1 MQNIVTK
8 TKGALNTVAQKT
20 SNEVLVIVGLG
31 AVEAVV
37 AAADGFFTKPDYSL
51 LKASALNTVK
61 LLGLTAGTKALNEKF
76 VSPAVES
83 KLGENS
89 TVAKFSGFVTTVV
102 ADALVNTGFYYF
114 SGYANAEQKV
124 ADAEGRQPGDKDYV
138 DKFAPVH
145 PTLAQYTPAT
155 EFKTMGYVTAYDAVK
170 FGLIEAL
177 NEGFIDLSTPELI

>member
-20 SNEVLVIVGLG
+20 SNEVLVIGGLG
-31 AVEAVV
+31 AVEAVAV
-37 AAADGFFTKPDYSL
+37 AAYGFFTKPYYSL

-83 KLGENS
+83 KLGEDS
-89 TVAKFSGFVTTVV
+89 TVAKFSGFVTTVA
-102 ADALVNTGFYYF
+102 ADAVVNLGFYYF

-124 ADAEGRQPGDKDYV
+124 VDDAGKHPGDIDYA
-138 DKFAPVH
+138 DKLATVH
-145 PTLAQYTPAT
+145 PTLAKYTPAT
-155 EFKTMGYVTAYDAVK
+155 DFTTMGYVTAVDAVK

>member
-20 SNEVLVIVGLG
+20 SNEVLVIGGLG
-31 AVEAVV
+31 AVEAV
-37 AAADGFFTKPDYSL
+37 AAAAYGFFAKSDYSF

-61 LLGLTAGTKALNEKF
+61 LLGLTAGTKVLNEKF

-83 KLGENS
+83 KLGEDS
-89 TVAKFSGFVTTVV
+89 TVAKFSGFVTTLA

-124 ADAEGRQPGDKDYV
+124 ADSEGRQPGADDYAETFG
-138 DKFAPVH
+138 KVH
-145 PTLAQYTPAT
+145 PTLAKYTPAT
-155 EFKTMGYVTAYDAVK
+155 DFTTMGCVTAYDAAK